1 VRDSLFIYYTSTLG
15 IKGETSVQEAKDSK
29 STVNAGSDQGA
40 ESKDPKS
47 DATSSETLSDLE
59 EKEKVSGT
67 KSQGEGSSGS
77 GTAPSPDGAFD
88 EGSSRGPREDPG
100 PM

>member
-1 VRDSLFIYYTSTLG
+1 M
-15 IKGETSVQEAKDSK
+15 QEAKDPK
-29 STVNAGSDQGA
+29 STVTAGSDQGT

-59 EKEKVSGT
+59 EKEKVSDT
-67 KSQGEGSSGS
+67 KSQGEGSSGT

-88 EGSSRGPREDPG
+88 EGGGRGPREDPG